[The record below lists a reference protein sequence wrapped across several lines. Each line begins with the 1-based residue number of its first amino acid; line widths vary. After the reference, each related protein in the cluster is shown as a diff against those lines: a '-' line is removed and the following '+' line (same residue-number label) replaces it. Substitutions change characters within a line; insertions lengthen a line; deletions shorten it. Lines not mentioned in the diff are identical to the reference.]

1 MSANIA
7 CQLIVDYESFTWII
21 MEKKSA
27 RFIGMSVK
35 DYTLLRFSNNIY

>member
-1 MSANIA
+1 
-7 CQLIVDYESFTWII
+7 